1 MAARPRHS
9 CSASHSRFWFQTR
22 VQEPEKEGAPHLP
35 RCRPRRAPAESQPAA
50 PRPGPTPNRR
60 GGGRAAFRQGRR
72 AGRTRP
78 GGPSPQPPAPAP
90 ASALDPED
98 TVHPSPRNPGHGP
111 RPFQY
116 CPDRRPRSP
125 PTLLPGA
132 GLGPPSAGRAQ
143 GPRRPP
149 PALETDSHQG
159 RRRLVAGRRGGGV
172 TARISSQLQY
182 CRAGGGGVSS
192 RFPFSPFS
200 DNKQEM
206 RHAAAAQRR

>member
-1 MAARPRHS
+1 ERERKERQEREREREKTL
-9 CSASHSRFWFQTR
+9 SRERERESGKRERERSRTSSR
-22 VQEPEKEGAPHLP
+22 ERERDEVERKE
-35 RCRPRRAPAESQPAA
+35 REREWM
-50 PRPGPTPNRR
+50 
-60 GGGRAAFRQGRR
+60 
-72 AGRTRP
+72 
-78 GGPSPQPPAPAP
+78 
-90 ASALDPED
+90 
-98 TVHPSPRNPGHGP
+98 
-111 RPFQY
+111 Y

-149 PALETDSHQG
+149 PALETDSHRG

-172 TARISSQLQY
+172 TARISLQLLHR
-182 CRAGGGGVSS
+182 CAGGGGVSS